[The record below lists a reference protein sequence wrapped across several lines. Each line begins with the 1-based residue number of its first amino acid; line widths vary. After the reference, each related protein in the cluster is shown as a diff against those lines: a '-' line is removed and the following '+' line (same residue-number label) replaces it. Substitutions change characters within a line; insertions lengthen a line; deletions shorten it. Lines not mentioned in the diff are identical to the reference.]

1 MKNNKGYLLLESIM
15 SLSIIGTL
23 LIVIYISL
31 IFCIE
36 SKTSIEDKVE
46 IQQQALE
53 MTKHIKSTIEKSKGI
68 ISVTYNNLNI
78 EDNFKGVTSIKC
90 KYKGKDDLSNVSIKN
105 KEISYKKSS
114 KKLFIN
120 TLNSKNQSESGGYEI
135 GDYVENI
142 YVYRHDNEKFLT
154 IKLRLRKNNQ
164 TYENQ
169 FKVFIR
175 NFEEEY

>member
-1 MKNNKGYLLLESIM
+1 MKNNKGYLLLETVI

-23 LIVIYISL
+23 LVVLYTSL
-31 IFCIE
+31 IFCINAK
-36 SKTSIEDKVE
+36 SSIEDKLE
-46 IQQQALE
+46 IQQQGLE
-53 MTKHIKSTIEKSKGI
+53 ISKHIKSTIEKSKGI
-68 ISVTYNNLNI
+68 IGVTYNNLNSN
-78 EDNFKGVTSIKC
+78 DFRGVTSIKC
-90 KYKGKDDLSNVSIKN
+90 KYKGKDDLSNSSIKN
-105 KEISYKKSS
+105 KEISYKKNL

-142 YVYRHDNEKFLT
+142 YVYRDDDKRFLT
-154 IKLRLRKNNQ
+154 IKLMLRKNEQ
-164 TYENQ
+164 IYENQ

>member
-15 SLSIIGTL
+15 SLAIIGTL
-23 LIVIYISL
+23 LIAIYTSL

-36 SKTSIEDKVE
+36 SKTSIEDKIE
-46 IQQQALE
+46 IQQQGLE
-53 MTKHIKSTIEKSKGI
+53 MSKHIKSTIEKSKGI
-68 ISVTYNNLNI
+68 ISVTYNDENSN
-78 EDNFKGVTSIKC
+78 DNFKGITSIKC
-90 KYKGKDDLSNVSIKN
+90 NYKGKDGLSNSSIKN
-105 KEISYKKSS
+105 KEISYKKNS

-142 YVYRHDNEKFLT
+142 YVYKDNNPKFLT
-154 IKLRLRKNNQ
+154 IKLRLGKNNQ
-164 TYENQ
+164 IYENQ